1 MLDVLKIRE
10 DFPMLKKTMHGK
22 PLIYLDNGATTL
34 KPQCVIDS
42 VCDYLTNYSG
52 NAHRGDYDLSHEVDT
67 KFEYVRSIVADFI
80 HCKPK
85 EVVYTYGSSDSL
97 NMVAFGYGVT
107 HLKEGDEVL
116 ITLAEH
122 ASNTLPWF
130 EVAKH
135 TGAIIK
141 YIDLDEEGKVT
152 LENVKKA
159 VTEHTK
165 IISLAQITNVLGYLA
180 PIKEICKFA
189 HENNIF
195 VVVDGAQSVPHM
207 KVDVQDLDCDFLT
220 FSAHKMCGPTGVG
233 VLYGKKELLEAVE
246 PMNLGGGM
254 NESFDNEYEVLL
266 KSLPTRLEAG
276 TPNIAGVIGFGEA
289 IKYLQKIGMYNIY
302 QYEKDLRSYL
312 VDKLEKINHVDII
325 NINSDSGIVAF
336 NVDDVFS
343 QDVAYYLN
351 KYNVCVRA
359 GNHCAKILKNETGV
373 KNTCRVSLYFYNTYE
388 DVDKL
393 VSLLSNKEKIITEML

>member
-1 MLDVLKIRE
+1 MNKE
-10 DFPMLKKTMHGK
+10 DFPMFKQNIT
-22 PLIYLDNGATTL
+22 YLDNGATTF
-34 KPQCVIDS
+34 KPKCVIDKIA
-42 VCDYLTNYSG
+42 DYYSNYCA
-52 NAHRGDYDLSHEVDT
+52 NAHRGDYDISYKVDM
-67 KFEYVRSIVADFI
+67 EYENTRDLVKEFINAKSKEEIVFTSG
-80 HCKPK
+80 CT
-85 EVVYTYGSSDSL
+85 ESL
-97 NMVAFGYGVT
+97 NIIVSGFFERLIDVN
-107 HLKEGDEVL
+107 DEIIL
-116 ITLAEH
+116 TKSEH
-122 ASNTLPWF
+122 ASNVLPWF
-130 EVAKH
+130 RIAKQSH
-135 TGAIIK
+135 AKIK
-141 YIDLDEEGKVT
+141 YIPLTKDHHVT
-152 LENVKKA
+152 LENLKSII
-159 VTEHTK
+159 TPQTK
-165 IISLAQITNVLGYLA
+165 IIALAQITNVIGDKR

-195 VVVDGAQSVPHM
+195 VVVDGAQSVPHV